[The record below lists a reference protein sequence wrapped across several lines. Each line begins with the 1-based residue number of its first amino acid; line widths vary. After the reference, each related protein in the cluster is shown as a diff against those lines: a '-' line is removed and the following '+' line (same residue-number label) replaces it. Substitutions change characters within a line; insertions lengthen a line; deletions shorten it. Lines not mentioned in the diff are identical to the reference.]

1 VRNSVEIPHDSCSWI
16 WDDQVTW
23 KINQGLI
30 HGGLGS
36 KPGGNRMSEDHASS
50 WGKEATGI
58 RLLWKGI
65 KITSLGFD

>member
-1 VRNSVEIPHDSCSWI
+1 
-16 WDDQVTW
+16 
-23 KINQGLI
+23 
-30 HGGLGS
+30 
-36 KPGGNRMSEDHASS
+36 MSEDHASS